1 MHNGSVKITTIRGGV
16 NVWTGNGDVWVI
28 YKNSREVG
36 KHVFEVSGTVQTCNS
51 FQDHGCNLNEKYG
64 DPRDYDSV
72 TVNRIIVF

>member
-1 MHNGSVKITTIRGGV
+1 MGTIIGKCRFDGNRPSKATHRGGLEVMHNGSVKITTIRGGV

-51 FQDHGCNLNEKYG
+51 F
-64 DPRDYDSV
+64 
-72 TVNRIIVF
+72 